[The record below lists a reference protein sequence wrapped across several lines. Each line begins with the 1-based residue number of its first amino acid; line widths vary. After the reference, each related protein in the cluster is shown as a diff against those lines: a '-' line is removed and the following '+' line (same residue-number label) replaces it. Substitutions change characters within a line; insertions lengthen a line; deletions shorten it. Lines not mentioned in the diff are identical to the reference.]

1 MKRGR
6 LLLGLISLWFIA
18 VMPAYADEAA
28 ERLESIVIDTFDDPS
43 ERVWLESGREKREKR
58 EWVAVGSKF
67 ATKEGDVQFPVKA
80 FPEVWPSALFDRNTE
95 GQTLRSLGIHGKFD
109 RKGFNYVEI
118 YPVKDDGTGKLIHA
132 PYSLPGIAKMIDI
145 WVWGS
150 LYNYTLEV
158 HLRDFQG
165 IPHVLEMGSLWYKG
179 WKNLT
184 VRVPSGIRQTQNQIP
199 NYQGMQLTK
208 FVVRTNPNER
218 VDNFYV
224 YFDNLKVLSDM
235 HLNPF
240 DGRELADPAFLQ
252 KIWNPE
258 GAN

>member
-6 LLLGLISLWFIA
+6 LLLGLISLSFLA

-58 EWVAVGSKF
+58 EWMVVGSKF
-67 ATKEGDVQFPVKA
+67 ATKDGDVQLPVKA

-95 GQTLRSLGIHGKFD
+95 GQTLRSLGVYGKFD
-109 RKGFNYVEI
+109 RKGYNYVEI
-118 YPVKDDGTGKLIHA
+118 YPVADDGSGKLVPV
-132 PYSLPGIAKMIDI
+132 PYKLPGIAKALDI

-150 LYNYTLEV
+150 MFDYTLEV

-165 IPHVLEMGSLWYKG
+165 IPHVLDMGSLWFKG
-179 WKNLT
+179 WRNLS
-184 VRVPSGIRQTQNQIP
+184 VRIPSSIRQTQTHLP
-199 NYQGMQLTK
+199 NYLGLSLTK

-218 VDNFYV
+218 VDGFYV
-224 YFDNLKVLSDM
+224 YFDNLKILTDM

-240 DGRELADPAFLQ
+240 DGRELADPAFVKQ
-252 KIWNPE
+252 IWNQ
-258 GAN
+258 